1 MTSTKAAVVRASARL
16 VLVLGLLST
25 LACAATRE
33 SESQAL
39 RDTPEPEIDAGPI
52 SSEVHDDGADDGSE
66 HVADA
71 GPIDAGPVVMPHTP
85 IDPDA
90 IDAHDAGPVDAAVVV
105 EDAGAREIPL
115 LALTPCPEE
124 DADLCPETD
133 PLCYWESGPG
143 GGGGGG
149 PEGFY
154 SFSTGWSVCTR
165 FCETDADC
173 PSALGQASCIES
185 GTGHICLFDCSFG
198 RSCPGEL
205 ACGYGD
211 RCGHHFCNC
220 TGDAG
225 CNDWLCLKEDY
236 R

>member
-1 MTSTKAAVVRASARL
+1 MVHTKAAVSRASARL

-33 SESQAL
+33 SDAEAP
-39 RDTPEPEIDAGPI
+39 RDTPEPAIDAGPV
-52 SSEVHDDGADDGSE
+52 SNEVHDDE
-66 HVADA
+66 LVVDA
-71 GPIDAGPVVMPHTP
+71 GPIDAGRVVMPHIP
-85 IDPDA
+85 IDADV
-90 IDAHDAGPVDAAVVV
+90 IDARRDAGREDAEITA
-105 EDAGAREIPL
+105 EDAGDLEAPP

-124 DADLCPETD
+124 DANVCPQTD

-165 FCETDADC
+165 FCQSDADC
-173 PSALGQASCIES
+173 PSALGQARCVES
-185 GTGHICLFDCSFG
+185 GSDRICLFDCSFG
-198 RSCPGEL
+198 RSCPGDL
-205 ACGYGD
+205 ACSYGD
-211 RCGHHFCNC
+211 RCANHFCNC

-225 CNDWLCLKEDY
+225 CSNWLCLGEDG
-236 R
+236 